1 MKKTSRTIQVPRRVA
16 EFLDHGRG
24 PFGIRDRNGGWGR
37 LLNWMVVGAH
47 HHSPIPKY
55 NRRDTKAWRILV
67 SSESITVA
75 SSSFSNSPMAETYN
89 APSIDEYLRKRLMPV
104 EGAIP
109 HVQGIEMYGNS
120 IPAGTVGGDLF
131 EYINF
136 QQRYDID
143 ARIQRALKRSKEYLE
158 PLPAGAAPRNS
169 VDDHVEWLKSRPGYK
184 PEMETEYRAA
194 RSSEQVRVAE
204 DLRELYSTAGVLVVD
219 AEGHG
224 IISAKIA
231 STVHDTFHA
240 LMLSELDY
248 RGKTTPELFDRIN
261 LRLAQSVTARNAL
274 GRSGKESAQEIATM
288 LYGEV
293 RPYGHFRFVNFGHP
307 PPLVFSAEY
316 RKFMDI
322 DKSRMVQFLPLG
334 LQLAEDDPDRNRYL
348 SLEFRERR
356 AKSSDVAELT
366 LLSPGDIFFLYT
378 DGVYD
383 GSDREERQQLENVMR
398 EHNLLPPKDICNA
411 LLEYALKRDDRLR
424 QIGEED
430 RIDDKTVFIIK
441 RN

>member
-1 MKKTSRTIQVPRRVA
+1 LRAIKT
-16 EFLDHGRG
+16 G
-24 PFGIRDRNGGWGR
+24 
-37 LLNWMVVGAH
+37 LLLLGAM
-47 HHSPIPKY
+47 
-55 NRRDTKAWRILV
+55 
-67 SSESITVA
+67 
-75 SSSFSNSPMAETYN
+75 FSGFFMAKTYN

-143 ARIQRALKRSKEYLE
+143 TRIQRALKRSKEYLE
-158 PLPAGAAPRNS
+158 PLLAGAAPGNS
-169 VDDHVEWLKSRPGYK
+169 VDDHVDWLKSRPGYE
-184 PEMETEYRAA
+184 PQMEIEYRAA

-204 DLRELYSTAGVLVVD
+204 DLRDLYSTAGVLVVD
-219 AEGHG
+219 AQGHG

-240 LMLSELDY
+240 LMLSELDH
-248 RGKTTPELFDRIN
+248 RGKTTRELFERIN

-274 GRSGKESAQEIATM
+274 GRSENEDAQEIATM

-293 RPYGHFRFVNFGHP
+293 RPYGYFRFVNFGHP

-316 RKFMDI
+316 RKFMEI

-334 LQLAEDDPDRNRYL
+334 VQVSEDHPDRNRYL
-348 SLEFRERR
+348 SLESRQG
-356 AKSSDVAELT
+356 ATSSDVAEIT
-366 LLSPGDIFFLYT
+366 LMSPGDILFLYS
-378 DGVYD
+378 DGVFD
-383 GSDREERQQLENVMR
+383 GADKEERQRLEKVMR
-398 EHNLLPPKDICNA
+398 EQNLLPAKDICNA
-411 LLEYALKRDDRLR
+411 LLEYAAKRDDRLR
-424 QIGEED
+424 QIGEEY
-430 RIDDKTVFIIK
+430 RVDDKTVFIIK
-441 RN
+441 RS

>member
-1 MKKTSRTIQVPRRVA
+1 MS
-16 EFLDHGRG
+16 
-24 PFGIRDRNGGWGR
+24 
-37 LLNWMVVGAH
+37 
-47 HHSPIPKY
+47 
-55 NRRDTKAWRILV
+55 
-67 SSESITVA
+67 
-75 SSSFSNSPMAETYN
+75 ETYN
-89 APSIDEYLRKRLMPV
+89 APRIDEYLRKRLMPV

-136 QQRYDID
+136 QQRYDIE
-143 ARIQRALKRSKEYLE
+143 ARIQRALRRSKEYLE
-158 PLPAGAAPRNS
+158 PLPPGTPPRDS
-169 VDDHVEWLKSRPGYK
+169 VDDHVEWLKSRPGHK
-184 PEMETEYRAA
+184 PEMETAYRDA

-204 DLRELYSTAGVLVVD
+204 DLHELYSTAGVLVVD
-219 AEGHG
+219 AQGHG

-240 LMLSELDY
+240 LMLSELDH
-248 RGKTTPELFDRIN
+248 RGKTTPELFERIN
-261 LRLAQSVTARNAL
+261 LRLAQSITARNAL
-274 GRSGKESAQEIATM
+274 GRSEKEDAQEIATM

-334 LQLAEDDPDRNRYL
+334 LQIAEDHPDRNRYF
-348 SLEFRERR
+348 SLETRQRG
-356 AKSSDVAELT
+356 AKSSDIAELT
-366 LLSPGDIFFLYT
+366 LMSPGDILFLYT

-383 GSDREERQQLENVMR
+383 GSDKEERGQLESVMR
-398 EHNLLPPKDICNA
+398 EYCRLPAKDMCNA
-411 LLEYALKRDDRLR
+411 FLEYALKRDDRLR
-424 QIGEED
+424 QIGEEH
-430 RIDDKTVFIIK
+430 RIDDKTVFIIR